1 MKKIGVFGSAFN
13 PIHIG
18 HLIMSEQAR
27 VRLGLDKVLF
37 IPTLNPY
44 HKKVDSI
51 NFDLRYKMTENAI
64 KNNKYFQV
72 SSVEKDI
79 SGNSYSYDIMQK
91 LIENENAEYYFIMGT
106 DSFNQLDTWYRYTN
120 LLSIVKL
127 IVFKRPGYKVD
138 IDKLEQYKNLTNIYY
153 FDNLQIQI
161 SSTFIRNEIKENR
174 YPKYLL
180 LDNTINFIKE
190 YKLWWWILKI

>member
-44 HKKVDSI
+44 HKKVDLI

-79 SGNSYSYDIMQK
+79 SGNSYSYNIMQK

-153 FDNLQIQI
+153 FDDLQIQI

-190 YKLWWWILKI
+190 YKLW

>member
-44 HKKVDSI
+44 HKKVDLI

-153 FDNLQIQI
+153 FDDLQIQI

-180 LDNTINFIKE
+180 LDNTINFIKG
-190 YKLWWWILKI
+190 YKLW

>member
-44 HKKVDSI
+44 HKKVDLI

-138 IDKLEQYKNLTNIYY
+138 IDKLEKYKNLTNIYY
-153 FDNLQIQI
+153 FDDLQIQI

-190 YKLWWWILKI
+190 YKLW